1 MAKALLAG
9 GYPKI
14 GEENRRDSSSWPW
27 VVYSRLDGL
36 LQLVGHRGWPV
47 GIVYM

>member
-9 GYPKI
+9 GYPKTR
-14 GEENRRDSSSWPW
+14 EENRRDSSWPW
-27 VVYSRLDGL
+27 VIFSRLDVL
-36 LQLVGHRGWPV
+36 LQLVGHHGWPV